1 MLLLLN
7 GAFFAVNAFRDPKI
21 AHNRASLDDTI
32 ITIPQL
38 VLLDEKPNFQE
49 NAQKVTSKQPT
60 LEKTEEPTLDL
71 KTWLAKFTA
80 ETANEK
86 NIINDKIEDT
96 NLLQTKDT
104 QCYTAGP
111 FQTSENL
118 QLASNFFN
126 DSNIQFQQRSIVENY
141 YIGMLVYIPSQPN
154 RKSVI
159 AMAETLAEKGVKDYM
174 LLNEPGKKH
183 SLSLGVYGLKK
194 NAEQRIKTLAKL
206 NYHAK
211 SEARYRKKTIY
222 WLDYELEDTVE
233 QTSLSAKEMKS
244 LNVSQIQRNCKS

>member
-1 MLLLLN
+1 MLFLLN

-21 AHNRASLDDTI
+21 AHNQAPLDDA
-32 ITIPQL
+32 IPQL
-38 VLLDEKPNFQE
+38 VLLDEKPSIQE
-49 NAQKVTSKQPT
+49 TAQKATSKQVT
-60 LEKTEEPTLDL
+60 LEKIEEPPLDL

-80 ETANEK
+80 ETAKENKTIKNEAE
-86 NIINDKIEDT
+86 NINSS
-96 NLLQTKDT
+96 QTKDT

-118 QLASNFFN
+118 QLASSFFN

-159 AMAETLAEKGVKDYM
+159 AMAESLAAKGVKDYM

-194 NAEQRIKTLAKL
+194 NAEQRIKTLSKL
-206 NYHAK
+206 NYDAK

-233 QTSLSAKEMKS
+233 QTSLSAQEMKS
-244 LNVSQIQRNCKS
+244 LNVSQIQRNCKG